1 MYIWSCYFETK
12 GIRKGRGHYFS
23 CWFFMWCLI
32 LWCLK
37 ALCPPVS
44 WKYWK
49 IGGGNEFCEIKVGVC
64 PQTDWVFFS
73 QKIRNNGRHVTQKF
87 PSISGFVGDDQKPL
101 SICTIVCR
109 GTAYAVEFFDWL
121 NKWFNSVVC
130 VCTTISWNFSKSA
143 IKHFIQWNE
152 YQILV
157 SHNFSDFLIIMLYTR
172 YYMYFRFKCDTQ
184 F

>member
-1 MYIWSCYFETK
+1 MSQGTLSSSQLKILKNWW
-12 GIRKGRGHYFS
+12 RKWVLWNQS
-23 CWFFMWCLI
+23 WCL
-32 LWCLK
+32 
-37 ALCPPVS
+37 PPTRL
-44 WKYWK
+44 
-49 IGGGNEFCEIKVGVC
+49 G
-64 PQTDWVFFS
+64 FFS

-87 PSISGFVGDDQKPL
+87 SSISGFVGDDQKPL

-157 SHNFSDFLIIMLYTR
+157 SHYFSDFLIIMLYTR
-172 YYMYFRFKCDTQ
+172 YYMYFRFKCNTQ